1 MISNSNKRIIKISA
15 QVSENDL
22 ELMKIYILGAVHG
35 FTAVAEQKSFTV
47 RDIFGKGNRDWHK
60 TPLQKIYEW
69 HAENLPHK
77 EAAEKAAQ
85 DVGKLLR
92 KVLTD
97 DKYKYVEKFGNRECT
112 YHRISQ

>member
-1 MISNSNKRIIKISA
+1 MIINSNKKIVKISA

-22 ELMKIYILGAVHG
+22 ELMKMYILGAVHG
-35 FTAVAEQKSFTV
+35 FTVVAEQKSFKV
-47 RDIFGKGNRDWHK
+47 RDLFGYDNRDWNG
-60 TPLQKIYEW
+60 TPIQEIYEFYLKS
-69 HAENLPHK
+69 LPHK

-97 DKYKYVEKFGNRECT
+97 DKYEYAEEYGNRECT
-112 YHRISQ
+112 YHRV